1 MKILRPKRTEDVRRW
16 RHHGA
21 SGFFSWQPC
30 WKLAPVRKEVCLEA
44 APDQSDIQEIQV
56 RTPVLLH
63 TNDAA
68 NAQTTMNVFW
78 SCISVSLADEL
89 VCKKLDVF
97 PLFPTC
103 LCSDLTRHGNVLIPT
118 RAHETKWV
126 LLRIVIKCAC
136 VLWHMNLL
144 SSFPIRKIWL
154 KNCKVLPHSIY
165 FHPSLDPLSVDRYSP
180 GLLVTRSQASFY
192 TPNPF
197 RNFIEKIHGTH

>member
-1 MKILRPKRTEDVRRW
+1 MLRPGKFPKRTEDVRRW

-30 WKLAPVRKEVCLEA
+30 WKLAPARKEVCLEA

-118 RAHETKWV
+118 RVRRVGPPHTHETKWV
-126 LLRIVIKCAC
+126 LLRMVIKCAC

-154 KNCKVLPHSIY
+154 KNCKVLPIAYISIR
-165 FHPSLDPLSVDRYSP
+165 HL
-180 GLLVTRSQASFY
+180 TRSLLTGITQGY
-192 TPNPF
+192 
-197 RNFIEKIHGTH
+197 